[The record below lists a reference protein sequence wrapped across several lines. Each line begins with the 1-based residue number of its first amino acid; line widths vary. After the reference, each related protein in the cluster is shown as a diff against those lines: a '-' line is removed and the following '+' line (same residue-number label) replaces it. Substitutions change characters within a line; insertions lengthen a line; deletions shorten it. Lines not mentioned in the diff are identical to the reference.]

1 MREPARDR
9 GRLEHILEA
18 IGYVEEFTEGFD
30 FNSLVANHL
39 HLHATTHN
47 IQIIGEATYKL
58 SSEFQDSH
66 PETPWAI
73 IEKMRHILVH
83 DYYQIDFEIMWEIIQ
98 NDIPVLKQQ
107 IEDYLSKME

>member
-47 IQIIGEATYKL
+47 IQIIGEAAYKL
-58 SSEFQDSH
+58 SSEFKDSH